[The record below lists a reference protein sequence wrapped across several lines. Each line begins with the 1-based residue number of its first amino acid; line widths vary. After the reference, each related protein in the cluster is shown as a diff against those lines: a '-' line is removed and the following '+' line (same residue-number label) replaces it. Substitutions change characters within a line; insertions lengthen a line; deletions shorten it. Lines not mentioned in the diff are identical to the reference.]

1 MGLIK
6 AFRGAVS
13 STLADQ
19 WKEYIYCDS
28 LNPEILAAK
37 GHTKTGFFGSNKKKS
52 SNVISD
58 GSKIVVNE
66 GQAMLIVEN
75 GRVVDVSTEPGG
87 FIFQSGTEPSVFCEG
102 FENIRSTFDTMIERF
117 GYGGQAANDQR
128 VYYVNLKEIMN
139 NKVGV
144 GEVPFRDSEFG
155 FTIKL
160 KGYGTYSFRIADP
173 VAFFTNVCANVQETF
188 PRLAIQE
195 QLRTEM
201 QQAMQPALGRVAQQ
215 GIPYDQI
222 TLHTKEIV
230 EALNQELQESWYRLR
245 GIELVS
251 AAIASLRPD
260 EESASKINQFQE
272 SRVYTNASMM
282 GARLGTAQAEAMEKA
297 AGNTAG
303 AFAGYMGVGMAQSA
317 GGMNAG
323 DLYRMGQQQ
332 AAQSQMGAGNPAV
345 QNQTGAGN
353 QAAQQGWTCPA
364 CGTVNQG
371 KFCMECGAKKPA
383 GAFVYKCDK
392 CGWVPQDP
400 AHPPKFCPECG
411 DRFDEGDIV

>member
-28 LNPEILAAK
+28 LNSEILAAK
-37 GHTKTGFFGSNKKKS
+37 GHTKAGIFSGNKKKS

-58 GSKIVVNE
+58 GSKIVVND
-66 GQAMLIVEN
+66 GQAMLVVEN
-75 GRVVDVSTEPGG
+75 GRIVDVSTEPGG
-87 FIFQSGTEPSVFCEG
+87 FIFQTGTEPSVFCEG
-102 FENIRSTFDTMIERF
+102 FENIRSAFDTMLERF

-144 GEVPFRDSEFG
+144 GDVPFRDSEFG
-155 FTIKL
+155 FTVKL
-160 KGYGTYSFRIADP
+160 KGYGTYSYRIADP
-173 VAFFTNVCANVQETF
+173 VVFFANVCANVKETF

-195 QLRTEM
+195 QMRTEM
-201 QQAMQPALGRVAQQ
+201 QQAIQPALGRVALQ
-215 GIPYDQI
+215 GVAYDQI
-222 TLHTKEIV
+222 TLYTKEIV
-230 EALNQELQESWYRLR
+230 EALKQELAEQWMNLR

-251 AAIASLRPD
+251 IAIASLRPD
-260 EESASKINQFQE
+260 EESANKINQFQE

-282 GARLGTAQAEAMEKA
+282 GARLGSAQANAMEKA
-297 AGNTAG
+297 AGNPAG
-303 AFAGYMGVGMAQSA
+303 AFSGYMGMGMAQNA

-323 DLYRMGQQQ
+323 ELYRMGQQQ
-332 AAQSQMGAGNPAV
+332 AAQGQGPQGQGVMPGQGP
-345 QNQTGAGN
+345 
-353 QAAQQGWTCPA
+353 QQGWNCPS
-364 CGTVNQG
+364 CGTLNQG

-383 GAFVYKCDK
+383 GALLYRCDK
-392 CGWVPQDP
+392 CGWTPEDP
-400 AHPPKFCPECG
+400 THPPKFCPECG
-411 DRFDEGDIV
+411 DRFDEGDVVSS